1 MEARLIDGKLVIQVL
16 TTRSAIYDQFHGSS
30 AGPAFFFK
38 PENKN
43 TFAAYYTAMYLIQDT
58 GESIMTHMT
67 KGFSASPMQA
77 YIEFWGVMQALAI
90 QQDAISELHLA
101 VLGLPLK
108 VPTGSAWHDL
118 RETRHACAGHP
129 ANRSRRLPAPQR
141 TFMGRDFG
149 NYDSVMYEL
158 YDANTGQITH
168 PRFNL
173 KRMIDLYSVEAEAAL
188 RNVLSVMKARW
199 P

>member
-1 MEARLIDGKLVIQVL
+1 MFRYAVATGRA
-16 TTRSAIYDQFHGSS
+16 SAD
-30 AGPAFFFK
+30 P
-38 PENKN
+38 
-43 TFAAYYTAMYLIQDT
+43 TAALRGAI
-58 GESIMTHMT
+58 
-67 KGFSASPMQA
+67 ASPVVTHRAAIVDPKAFGGLLRATTTYEGAPETRIALEVLALTFVRPGELRAAEWSEIDLDAAVWSIPAAKMKMRRPHRVPLAPQA
-77 YIEFWGVMQALAI
+77 V
-90 QQDAISELHLA
+90 
-101 VLGLPLK
+101 
-108 VPTGSAWHDL
+108 SAWHDL